1 MMATENKRHVS
12 GAKSQS
18 QGGPMNN
25 HAGQHGHGQ
34 EHGFGPSGTV
44 SLEKAL
50 SSAIGA
56 RIRVTTTQPA
66 SVTVEGTLF
75 TACPITNIIA
85 INTSSA
91 ANAGN
96 SPNSGASSA
105 APVLALSQPGDFTI
119 LPITRI
125 HSFNLISLSADGC
138 SPSASPSPAP
148 FASAQPSIY
157 PLDIRALRNREASAI
172 ARLKEHES
180 SRGKGVS
187 KEAQDLFDAFRR
199 TMPTHWSGTS
209 IVVADSV
216 VIAAPYGVGDC
227 KTLNLTGR
235 DEVAGTALTRVRKV
249 LEMERKK
256 IELRRA
262 STAMANSGNFPKNN
276 ADASS
281 RKNSM
286 TTTTATGASTPA
298 TTGSTTATPAANTAS
313 TTPRDPRAA
322 VAVPIRSNAPS
333 SSSPSGGQ
341 RKGG

>member
-1 MMATENKRHVS
+1 MAAESKRHVS
-12 GAKSQS
+12 GAKSQG
-18 QGGPMNN
+18 QTMN
-25 HAGQHGHGQ
+25 HGQHGHGQ

-91 ANAGN
+91 ANAS
-96 SPNSGASSA
+96 SPGSSA
-105 APVLALSQPGDFTI
+105 GNASPALALSQPGDFTV

-125 HSFNLISLSADGC
+125 HSFNLLSLSSD
-138 SPSASPSPAP
+138 SPSSPAP

-157 PLDIRALRNREASAI
+157 PLDIRGLRNREAAAI

-227 KTLNLTGR
+227 KTLNLAGR
-235 DEVAGTALTRVRKV
+235 DEVAGSALTRVRKV

-262 STAMANSGNFPKNN
+262 STAMANSGNFPKNST
-276 ADASS
+276 DASS
-281 RKNSM
+281 RKNSV
-286 TTTTATGASTPA
+286 TTTTATGSSTPA
-298 TTGSTTATPAANTAS
+298 APTTAAATTSNTAS